1 MRDLTKRL
9 LAAGLLALA
18 LPVAAM
24 AENSTLVGGYTIHH
38 NAMTTDTLTPQI
50 AQMYDIQRSAN
61 RGMISITVLEN
72 RPEGQPRAV
81 SADIDVVA
89 ANLTGQTRDIEVR
102 KVEEGNA
109 IYYISD
115 FPVAHEETLNFT
127 LRIRP
132 EGVDKPYTAQFSQK
146 FYTR

>member
-1 MRDLTKRL
+1 MKSL
-9 LAAGLLALA
+9 LAAGLLALV
-18 LPVAAM
+18 LPAAAM

-50 AQMYDIQRSAN
+50 AQMYDIKRSAN

-89 ANLTGQTRDIEVR
+89 ANLTGQTRDIDVR
-102 KVEEGNA
+102 KVQEGNA
-109 IYYISD
+109 IYYIAD
-115 FPVAHEETLNFT
+115 FPVSNEETLNFT
-127 LRIRP
+127 LKIKP
-132 EGVDKPYTAQFSQK
+132 EGVEQPYTAHFSQK